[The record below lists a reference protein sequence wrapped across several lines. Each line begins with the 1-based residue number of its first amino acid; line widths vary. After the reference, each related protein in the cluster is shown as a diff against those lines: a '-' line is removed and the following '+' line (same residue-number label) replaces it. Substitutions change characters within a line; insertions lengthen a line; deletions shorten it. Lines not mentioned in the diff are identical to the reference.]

1 MPWEYHNGHAT
12 APRQTQSLPV
22 HESKC
27 WLGTAWGRNPGPHV
41 QLATVPGARQPV
53 GCSKLGEGKD
63 EADGSWEGWWH
74 HPHVGGRRRLLLVL
88 SPPHQ
93 IRRCHGRMGLAQ
105 EMSFQP
111 LSATLASR
119 KITFKLTLGTV
130 PLTPNTLSCPL
141 SILPHMD
148 DPSHFHSADCS
159 YGRAEAPGL
168 LPLRIFSQPASLRK
182 VFLK

>member
-1 MPWEYHNGHAT
+1 M
-12 APRQTQSLPV
+12 
-22 HESKC
+22 
-27 WLGTAWGRNPGPHV
+27 LGTAWGRNPGPHV

-53 GCSKLGEGKD
+53 GCSKLEEGKD

-93 IRRCHGRMGLAQ
+93 IRRCHGRVGLAQ
-105 EMSFQP
+105 EMSLQP

-119 KITFKLTLGTV
+119 KIIYILTLSSV
-130 PLTPNTLSCPL
+130 PLTPITLSCPW
-141 SILPHMD
+141 SVLPHMD
-148 DPSHFHSADCS
+148 DPSHFLICHSANCS
-159 YGRAEAPGL
+159 YGKAEATRL
-168 LPLRIFSQPASLRK
+168 FSLRVFSQQASLRK